1 MKPAFDSVVCPT
13 QSTDP
18 DSGHDFRCYPAV
30 LDVTGETMTTSL
42 RIWIPLFL
50 LLAACFA
57 PKEDPTEMGGQEGEA
72 LDIDADADAD
82 ADVDA
87 DTDADADGDADAD
100 VDADADGDSGQD
112 TGNADTDADGDAD
125 ADADADD
132 TGGTSPPDTGE
143 AG

>member
-1 MKPAFDSVVCPT
+1 
-13 QSTDP
+13 
-18 DSGHDFRCYPAV
+18 
-30 LDVTGETMTTSL
+30 MTTSL

-82 ADVDA
+82 VDA

-100 VDADADGDSGQD
+100 VDADAD
-112 TGNADTDADGDAD
+112 
-125 ADADADD
+125 D